1 MALSMRERIDKTAGN
16 SGNIYIRE
24 PIPSLAV
31 RRQKRWSMRRKLAA
45 LAGGLVL
52 AVAVGIPAGAQAAVA
67 TAQPGAVV
75 NFGPCATVLDTGNQK
90 SATDLGGDSL
100 YFEGLSKATQ
110 YCNDQIGNG
119 DQFEIMDSDNNRCLA
134 VNSSKGTVDED
145 SAAACSTAEYSW
157 DRWTATRVDSSS
169 QIMWLLKNAYNGE
182 CLYDDAQEPAIY
194 AGCKSSDGFELFSWS
209 AGL

>member
-1 MALSMRERIDKTAGN
+1 
-16 SGNIYIRE
+16 
-24 PIPSLAV
+24 
-31 RRQKRWSMRRKLAA
+31 MRRKLAA

-52 AVAVGIPAGAQAAVA
+52 AVAVGIPAGAQAAIA
-67 TAQPGAVV
+67 TAQPEVVHLGA
-75 NFGPCATVLDTGNQK
+75 CATVLDAGNQK
-90 SATDLGGDSL
+90 YATDLGGDSL
-100 YFEGLSKATQ
+100 YFEGLSHATE

-119 DQFEIMDSDNNRCLA
+119 GQFEIADSDNNQCLA
-134 VNSSKGTVDED
+134 VNASKGTVDED

-169 QIMWLLKNAYNGE
+169 QIMWLFKNAYNGE

-209 AGL
+209 SLL